1 MDKKI
6 LYAVSGLFS
15 KPDDIMHA
23 AEETA
28 KAGYKNYDVNTPYP
42 LHGMSKAMRI
52 PHSKL
57 GYVALAIGLF
67 GVAFAIL
74 SMSWISILGYPLVIG
89 GKPYFSLPAF
99 IPVTFEVT
107 VLSASIATFVTMV
120 FIFFKLPN
128 VKHPLHDT
136 EYLKSVSTDKFGIIV
151 QADDPI
157 FNEEQVKQF
166 LSSLGAENIKAIYYD
181 EEELNVKNKVFEPKF
196 IIFLIVVAILNS
208 AAVYIVY
215 NKVLYLNPFNFMDNQ
230 AKLNPQEPAILSVN
244 GYGMRLP
251 VEGTVA
257 RGHLPYLYAGNTTDA
272 EKYLA
277 NPLLPSKQYLNKGQQ
292 KFNTFCSPCHGY
304 FAEGKSRLQGQFPSP
319 PSLQSEK
326 YLNWKDADIFNIIT
340 MGSSIMPSYAS
351 QISEDER
358 WQIIL
363 YIRAL
368 QRSQHAKETDL
379 Q

>member
-1 MDKKI
+1 MDNKVI
-6 LYAVSGLFS
+6 YAVSGLFT
-15 KPDDIMHA
+15 KPDNIMHA

-28 KAGYKNYDVNTPYP
+28 KAGYKRYDVNTPYP

-57 GYVALAIGLF
+57 GYVALVVGLF

-99 IPVTFEVT
+99 IPITFEVT

-136 EYLKSVSTDKFGIIV
+136 EYLKSVSTDKFGIII

-166 LSSLGAENIKAIYYD
+166 LTSLGAENINSIYYD
-181 EEELNVKNKVFEPKF
+181 EEELKVKNKIFEPKF
-196 IIFLIVVAILNS
+196 ILFLIAVAVLNS
-208 AAVYIVY
+208 AAVYFAY
-215 NKVLYLNPFNFMDNQ
+215 NKLLYMNPFNFMDNQ
-230 AKLNPQEPAILSVN
+230 AKLNPQVPGVLSPDSR
-244 GYGMRLP
+244 GMLVP

-257 RGHLPYLYAGNTTDA
+257 RGHLPYLYAGNPADA
-272 EKYLA
+272 GKYLA
-277 NPLLPSKQYLNKGQQ
+277 NPLLPSKQNLEKGQQ

-304 FAEGKSRLQGQFPSP
+304 FAEGNSRLQGQFPSP

-326 YLNWKDADIFNIIT
+326 VRNWKDAEIFNVIT
-340 MGSSIMPSYAS
+340 MGQNVMPSYAS
-351 QISEDER
+351 QVSEQER

-368 QRSQHAKETDL
+368 QRSQHPKETDL